1 MAYKA
6 SKVSSGGV
14 TKDPNEVVQ
23 TLSDNATV
31 DASQKGGVA
40 AIAANTSSQQAMQD
54 LTNYYAQQQAQEN
67 ANAAYAD
74 SLTGGK
80 YTQDMNY
87 ANYLTGGKTSG
98 YLSYADYLAASG
110 QAVTDSQKV
119 RDQSVAQA
127 TADYNRQLANYGQT
141 GEQLARSGLT
151 NTGYSDAVNA
161 SAYAAKQN
169 AIVQADAT
177 KAATDQSNRL
187 GYAQYLQAHD
197 AQQQEKMYTA
207 LEYTTAAGMTKDQA
221 IAYAKALGFDDTIAE
236 SIGKANEAY
245 TDATI
250 ANSNSAAELY
260 NQLVSTDGFTYS
272 PDTVNSLKT
281 QLKNSG
287 YDDATIEETIKKFE
301 ASYKAQQDDTYNLLM
316 KSFDDDNAYN
326 EIGYAAFGDEWAGMS
341 ASDKADGLVK
351 YAAGLTT
358 ITADQKAD
366 FISSIIA
373 DSVGDEK
380 SIEKAMNRAMEMEKL
395 GLSTSLADQ
404 TRKLL
409 ADKIIEVS
417 QGGNGIKLDTIN
429 GFPPGGVEELKGG
442 TSVKVGGKTLELCF
456 AGKKGRND
464 SMSPMRVNDVANA
477 DSYPDGTLGVH
488 DGKLVCKY
496 KGEFCAVKV
505 DLNHMNFIVGK
516 SKDEDYL
523 YDMLLTK
530 LPKV

>member
-40 AIAANTSSQQAMQD
+40 AVAANTSSQQAMQD

-187 GYAQYLQAHD
+187 GYAQYLQAYD

-245 TDATI
+245 TNATT

-260 NQLVSTDGFTYS
+260 NQLVSTEGFAYS

-287 YDDATIEETIKKFE
+287 YDDATIEETIKRFE
-301 ASYKAQQDDTYNLLM
+301 ASYKAQQDDTYNLFM
-316 KSFDDDNAYN
+316 KALTDDSVLAQIGANIDGWDEMSDSDKVKSLNAIVISDMTEEQKISYFTRRLNAQDNAKDIAN
-326 EIGYAAFGDEWAGMS
+326 ELLS
-341 ASDKADGLVK
+341 LKN
-351 YAAGLTT
+351 
-358 ITADQKAD
+358 QN
-366 FISSIIA
+366 
-373 DSVGDEK
+373 
-380 SIEKAMNRAMEMEKL
+380 KAMYNTMVNKASNDL
-395 GLSTSLADQ
+395 ITTD
-404 TRKLL
+404 
-409 ADKIIEVS
+409 
-417 QGGNGIKLDTIN
+417 
-429 GFPPGGVEELKGG
+429 G
-442 TSVKVGGKTLELCF
+442 TYCYID
-456 AGKKGRND
+456 GKKIDLGFTKNGRTPV
-464 SMSPMRVNDVANA
+464 SISAVYVK
-477 DSYPDGTLGVH
+477 
-488 DGKLVCKY
+488 DGKLYANAGAFGSAREVY
-496 KGEFCAVKV
+496 P
-505 DLNHMNFIVGK
+505 DLGTRDSIFDG
-516 SKDEDYL
+516 KDEDETILRDILVRYFS
-523 YDMLLTK
+523 K
-530 LPKV
+530 S